1 MWWLRFAK
9 KFLLLDMANLEQL
22 ATELAQMHEWLFASI
37 PDAHIAADFFQQIV
51 GGYEATIPVND
62 IPKLKT
68 LVSVKIRQQST

>member
-1 MWWLRFAK
+1 MSSLRFAR

-37 PDAHIAADFFQQIV
+37 PDQPVAADFFKQIV

-62 IPKLKT
+62 IPKLRT
-68 LVSVKIRQQST
+68 LLTVKLRNQPS